1 MPRPAGKHSAVELP
15 QESSS
20 QRPCATRSW
29 GHMGALSWGEGNGL
43 QCWGAIW
50 IYAQTWPLK
59 DSRGQA
65 ATGMGCPVYPSCY
78 PRGGQQNPREARPP
92 WTADSIPHPWL
103 WRLAPQGNFKR
114 QDKQQG
120 TDTCAQIP
128 LELPLLRCCLPS
140 PAAIQIQLRSRTIT
154 PQAPC
159 RRNIH
164 LAIYM
169 IRNVKRLSVSSLRTA
184 ALAISSVKYFQ
195 NPKVLR
201 EKSSYF
207 D

>member
-1 MPRPAGKHSAVELP
+1 MPCLPLLLP
-15 QESSS
+15 Q
-20 QRPCATRSW
+20 RW
-29 GHMGALSWGEGNGL
+29 
-43 QCWGAIW
+43 
-50 IYAQTWPLK
+50 
-59 DSRGQA
+59 A
-65 ATGMGCPVYPSCY
+65 AKP
-78 PRGGQQNPREARPP
+78 PRGTTALDCRQHPSPR
-92 WTADSIPHPWL
+92 L

-120 TDTCAQIP
+120 TDTCAQNP
-128 LELPLLRCCLPS
+128 LELPLLRCCLPP
-140 PAAIQIQLRSRTIT
+140 PAAIQIRVRSRTIT

-159 RRNIH
+159 RRNIP